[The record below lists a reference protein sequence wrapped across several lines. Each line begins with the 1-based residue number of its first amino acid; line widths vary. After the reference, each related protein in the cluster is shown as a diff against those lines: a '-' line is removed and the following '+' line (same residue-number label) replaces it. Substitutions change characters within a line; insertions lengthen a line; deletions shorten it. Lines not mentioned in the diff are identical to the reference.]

1 MAGSVS
7 QSMDTS
13 DGDQMEETSVELN
26 ENVLAATSR
35 PQMTVSSDEVN
46 YLVFRYL
53 QECGFV
59 HSAFSFA
66 HESMLGRTGLR
77 SIDKIVPPGTL
88 ITFLQKG
95 LQYVGIEEGLHR
107 ENSADGKKVENENDF
122 SLLSPATIASMT
134 RENPPIQLN
143 VPPAAAAA
151 AVKARLEAQAK
162 IEEDLRNR
170 QVMSFG
176 GSLDPVLA
184 ADQSTLARQALV
196 AQAAAAQAAVA
207 MSQLQQQMGNSL
219 AAGDRQINGKVA
231 SLVNIALLQSSGE
244 REGNDAAAATQTLGK
259 RGAVAGLKRSGKK
272 LKTAKADDVSRE
284 SFSVREPVKEDEMPK
299 MEEPKPASERESEK
313 NKTEPQPMEPPI
325 DETTNDET
333 ESAPLVAQDQK
344 AESLPTITHARENG
358 EVKINGEKKKDDSEN
373 GESDSIP
380 SKSSALANT
389 KSLPAVDDSATA
401 ATQEEV
407 LILEMHVS
415 EVFMCAWNPVHT
427 NYIATGSGDASARI
441 WEMGGKCARDG
452 YHSVKLLPHGTD
464 RWDSKNKDVTTLEWA
479 SNGEYLATGSYDGV
493 ARIWSLSGALLHT
506 LRGHNG
512 PVFSLKWNKR
522 GNYLLSGS
530 YDRTTIVWDVSEST
544 GFIVQQFTEHNA
556 PALDVDWKDDETFAS
571 CSSDKTVQVCKVG
584 SSKPLKVYLG
594 HTDEVNG
601 VKWDPTGRYLASC
614 SDDCT
619 AKIWDVDS
627 DRSDPLFDLK
637 DHSEEIYTL
646 KWSPVTTGRPPLLA
660 TASFDGKVIL
670 WNIEDG
676 SRYRVFDRHRDS
688 VYSVSFSPSGD
699 YLASGALAGQMYIW
713 DIKENCHVK
722 SYQGTG
728 DIFEV
733 AWNKEETRVAGCFS
747 SNTVAIVDF
756 VKPTPGKS

>member
-1 MAGSVS
+1 
-7 QSMDTS
+7 
-13 DGDQMEETSVELN
+13 
-26 ENVLAATSR
+26 
-35 PQMTVSSDEVN
+35 
-46 YLVFRYL
+46 
-53 QECGFV
+53 
-59 HSAFSFA
+59 
-66 HESMLGRTGLR
+66 MLGRTGLR

-95 LQYVGIEEGLHR
+95 LQYVGIEESLNR
-107 ENSADGKKVENENDF
+107 ENSADGKKAENENDF
-122 SLLSPATIASMT
+122 SLLSPATIASIT

-151 AVKARLEAQAK
+151 VMKARLEAQAK
-162 IEEDLRNR
+162 IEEDFRN
-170 QVMSFG
+170 QQGMTFS
-176 GSLDPVLA
+176 GSLDQALVP
-184 ADQSTLARQALV
+184 DQSTLARQTLAV
-196 AQAAAAQAAVA
+196 QSAAAHAAVA
-207 MSQLQQQMGNSL
+207 MSQLQQQVGNSSVEADAETL
-219 AAGDRQINGKVA
+219 RKVA
-231 SLVNIALLQSSGE
+231 NAIDRLSSQ
-244 REGNDAAAATQTLGK
+244 RPSSTADRSDADAASQPPGK
-259 RGAVAGLKRSGKK
+259 RAAVSGLKRSGKK
-272 LKTAKADDVSRE
+272 LKTSKSDDVSQESSSLRE
-284 SFSVREPVKEDEMPK
+284 SGEDDGSK
-299 MEEPKPASERESEK
+299 AEESKVAGS
-313 NKTEPQPMEPPI
+313 
-325 DETTNDET
+325 DT
-333 ESAPLVAQDQK
+333 ESDKNVTKSPPMGSQVDGPMHDKIQSHSSVPQIDTL
-344 AESLPTITHARENG
+344 ESPPAISQTHENG
-358 EVKINGEKKKDDSEN
+358 EIKEN
-373 GESDSIP
+373 GDSNKEDGENGKSESVP
-380 SKSSALANT
+380 SQPQALANT
-389 KSLPAVDDSATA
+389 KSLPPVDDSDTA
-401 ATQEEV
+401 AKAEEV

-441 WEMGGKCARDG
+441 WEMGGKYARDG

-464 RWDSKNKDVTTLEWA
+464 RWDLKNKDVTTLEWA
-479 SNGEYLATGSYDGV
+479 SNGEFLATGSYDGV

-522 GNYLLSGS
+522 GNYVLSGS

-544 GFIVQQFTEHNA
+544 GFIVQQFTDHDA

-584 SSKPLKVYLG
+584 ASKPLRVYLG

-619 AKIWDVDS
+619 AKIWDVS
-627 DRSDPLFDLK
+627 SERTDPLFDLK
-637 DHSEEIYTL
+637 DHAEEIYTL
-646 KWSPVTTGRPPLLA
+646 KWSPVTTGQPPLLA

-688 VYSVSFSPSGD
+688 VYSVCFSPSGD

-713 DIKENCHVK
+713 DIKANSHIK

-747 SNTVAIVDF
+747 SNAVAIVDF
-756 VKPTPGKS
+756 VKPTPGTTKSDVS